1 MNIAIFILLKFYILK
16 IQCRGEMVFAS
27 ALYYLL
33 YMYIFFIFL
42 LNIFYVPLFFAI
54 NYLSLTTGE
63 LQYGQRADAD
73 V

>member
-1 MNIAIFILLKFYILK
+1 
-16 IQCRGEMVFAS
+16 MVFAS